1 MASTFPARLAALNV
15 EESTAP
21 LHRTITDLTE
31 RLAAMEQ
38 ARRESERDQDEE
50 HRLSAERQSV
60 LLQCR
65 NLLAD
70 CALERSTNEA
80 LRKDLARR
88 GEEAAQHAADRVQL
102 VGERNRLDAEA
113 RRLAQVVTAIQTSSS
128 WRITAPLRRAAIAG
142 RRLIRRPH

>member
-1 MASTFPARLAALNV
+1 
-15 EESTAP
+15 
-21 LHRTITDLTE
+21 
-31 RLAAMEQ
+31 MEQ

-50 HRLSAERQSV
+50 RERLSAERENV

-80 LRKDLARR
+80 LRKDPARR